1 MTDAFEQRKDL
12 AGSGEKASTRLLF
25 PMVLMLAVV
34 MLLVLIPAGM
44 SMQV

>member
-1 MTDAFEQRKDL
+1 MNRNWKQIWIRFA
-12 AGSGEKASTRLLF
+12 
-25 PMVLMLAVV
+25 MVLMLAVV